1 MQSPEQKALLDIN
14 HTRRSGGSWRDEA
27 HEMDHSYGQQTGGYN
42 VGPTGSDASTAHNTN
57 TNYSQSQVIDDSYV
71 ENGLHPVPEP
81 DKIVGASYYHQYN
94 QVPGNGMSSHPQEQA
109 ASKRR
114 ICGMS
119 SVMFMLWCILGFL
132 LALLAIVAGVF
143 GSMLARQSSEILD
156 LKDVAATKTTDP
168 DTNGTS
174 TTAAPA
180 TTTTWVQVVDW
191 EYIGCYEDTSNR
203 VFPDKFTQIDD
214 QTNRLC
220 AGVCSGY
227 EYFGTEFGDQCY
239 CSRTPPTTAAP
250 AWNCDMHCTGAQTS
264 EICGGFFF
272 LSAWKKKV

>member
-1 MQSPEQKALLDIN
+1 
-14 HTRRSGGSWRDEA
+14 
-27 HEMDHSYGQQTGGYN
+27 MDHSYGQQTGGYN
-42 VGPTGSDASTAHNTN
+42 VGPTGSDASTAQNTN
-57 TNYSQSQVIDDSYV
+57 TRYSQSQVVDDSYV

-81 DKIVGASYYHQYN
+81 DKIVGAPYYHQYN

-119 SVMFMLWCILGFL
+119 LAMFMLWCILGFL
-132 LALLAIVAGVF
+132 LALLAIFAGVF

-156 LKDVAATKTTDP
+156 LKNVAATKTTGP

-220 AGVCSGY
+220 AGVCSGN

-272 LSAWKKKV
+272 LSAWKKKRSASVFLE